1 MVMAKAIVV
10 YASETGN
17 TESVAEEVVKGLE
30 EGGLDVTLKNVEDSD
45 AREVLDYDLVLLASS
60 TWGDEEKELH
70 ESMVDFYEDLKELDF
85 AGKPAAAFGCGDSSY
100 THFCGAVDLLEERLD
115 ERGAKLLHG
124 LGEGFRVDGDPDQEV
139 LENAKAWGKEIA
151 EKFQKSASS

>member
-1 MVMAKAIVV
+1 MAKAIVV

-17 TESVAEEVVKGLE
+17 MESVAEEVVKGLE
-30 EGGLDVTLKNVEDSD
+30 EAGLDVTLKNAEDSD
-45 AREVLDYDLVLLASS
+45 VKELSEYDLVLLASS

-70 ESMVDFYEDLKELDF
+70 VSMVDFYEDLNGIDF
-85 AGKPAAAFGCGDSSY
+85 SGKPAAAFGCGDSEY

-115 ERGAKLLHG
+115 EKGANLLHG

-139 LENAKAWGKEIA
+139 LENAKVWGKEIA
-151 EKFQKSASS
+151 EKFQQSASS